1 MPSTK
6 TLLIGVASGAALMYF
21 FDPQHGEERR
31 QQFKEQ
37 LNTAKRKTERAA
49 DKRQQELAQTS

>member
-31 QQFKEQ
+31 QQLKEQ
-37 LNTAKRKTERAA
+37 LNTTKRRTERAA
-49 DKRQQELAQTS
+49 DKNRELAQTS